1 MLRGR
6 KAPGI
11 LFLSGKATEVS
22 LPISRGFVYHTEHK
36 EGDSMDAF
44 GKKVRELRTA
54 AGLSQ
59 EKLAEQL
66 RITEKTVQ
74 RYEKGLRPD
83 TYGLAKLASFFNV
96 SADYLL
102 GLKGYEQQ
110 MLERESRLRGAKG
123 YSKLYAHYLKC
134 LNDYEITEDTDYY
147 WIELG
152 DDFMGGQTQ
161 WVGWADKEHRLEL
174 RTLRPVKPREAV
186 ALCEKVS
193 GKPMVLNS
201 RLDAEVFRIYGGQAI
216 VREDICKAWLPEFL
230 EAAVTENPELAALRR
245 YDRRHGHP

>member
-1 MLRGR
+1 M
-6 KAPGI
+6 
-11 LFLSGKATEVS
+11 
-22 LPISRGFVYHTEHK
+22 
-36 EGDSMDAF
+36 DSF

-66 RITEKTVQ
+66 EIAEKMVQ

-110 MLERESRLRGAKG
+110 LLERESRLKGAKG
-123 YSKLYAHYLKC
+123 YNRLYAHYLKC
-134 LNDYEITEDTDYY
+134 LNDYEISEDKDYY

-174 RTLRPVKPREAV
+174 RALRPVKPREAV
-186 ALCEKVS
+186 ALCTKVS

-201 RLDAEVFRIYGGQAI
+201 QLDAEVFRIYGGQAI
-216 VREDICKAWLPEFL
+216 VREDICKVWLPEFL
-230 EAAVTENPELAALRR
+230 EVTAAENPELAALRR
-245 YDRRHGHP
+245 YDRLLGRT

>member
-1 MLRGR
+1 M
-6 KAPGI
+6 
-11 LFLSGKATEVS
+11 
-22 LPISRGFVYHTEHK
+22 
-36 EGDSMDAF
+36 DSF

-59 EKLAEQL
+59 GKLADQL
-66 RITEKTVQ
+66 GVAEKTVQ

-83 TYGLAKLASFFNV
+83 TYDLAKLASFFNV

-110 MLERESRLRGAKG
+110 MQERESRLKGTRG
-123 YSKLYAHYLKC
+123 YSRLYAHYLKC
-134 LNDYEITEDTDYY
+134 LNDYEITENVDYY

-161 WVGWADKEHRLEL
+161 WVGWADREHRLEL
-174 RTLRPVKPREAV
+174 RALRPVRPREAI
-186 ALCEKVS
+186 ALCTKVL

-201 RLDAEVFRIYGGQAI
+201 QLDAEVFRIYGGQAI
-216 VREDICKAWLPEFL
+216 VREDVCKAWLPEFL
-230 EAAVTENPELAALRR
+230 EASVTENPELAALRR
-245 YDRRHGHP
+245 LDKRSGRP

>member
-1 MLRGR
+1 
-6 KAPGI
+6 
-11 LFLSGKATEVS
+11 
-22 LPISRGFVYHTEHK
+22 
-36 EGDSMDAF
+36 MDLF

-59 EKLAEQL
+59 EKLADQL
-66 RITEKTVQ
+66 GIAEKTVQ

-102 GLKGYEQQ
+102 GLSGYERQ
-110 MLERESRLRGAKG
+110 MQERESRLRGAKG
-123 YSKLYAHYLKC
+123 YSRLYAHYLKC
-134 LNDYEITEDTDYY
+134 RNDYEITEGADYY

-152 DDFMGGQTQ
+152 DGHMGGQTQ

-174 RTLRPVKPREAV
+174 RALRPVKPREAV
-186 ALCEKVS
+186 ALCTEVS

-201 RLDAEVFRIYGGQAI
+201 QTDAEVFRIYGGQAI

-230 EAAVTENPELAALRR
+230 EVSVAENPELAALRR
-245 YDRRHGHP
+245 LDRRCGRL